1 MKLTDIARQYR
12 QKHGMEM
19 PTLKL
24 ARIMHKAEPL
34 LFKDAEHARAILR
47 MIEGKSG
54 KDKLNRVQDKSM
66 FMDHERPRNPY
77 KLPES
82 FAKDIPP
89 YILQGHKRVFIIND
103 VHLPYHDIDAITV
116 ALDWAKKEKPDA
128 IVLNGDII
136 DIHQLSYFVRDPR
149 KKDFAYELDQLRLFI
164 GALLKTFKNTKI
176 YYKFGNHEIRYN
188 NFLFQK
194 AGELVG
200 VSEFDLINIIK
211 GRNPE
216 IEVISDKTIIRLNS
230 LNVIHGHE
238 LGRGVFNPVN
248 AARGLH
254 LTAKVSAV
262 KGDCHKTS
270 EHTEVDL
277 NGNIKTTWSIGA
289 LCGLHPEYL
298 PYNSWNHGAAICD
311 LDSNGEDFEFRNKR
325 IHKGKLL

>member
-1 MKLTDIARQYR
+1 MTKADKARQYR
-12 QKHGMEM
+12 KKYGQEM

-24 ARIMHKAEPL
+24 ARIMYNENEL
-34 LFKDAEHARAILR
+34 LFKDVEDARFQLR
-47 MIEGKSG
+47 YIEGKSG
-54 KDKLNRVQDKSM
+54 KPMQKHIKPEDIVP
-66 FMDHERPRNPY
+66 ERPRNPY
-77 KLPES
+77 NLPES
-82 FAKDIPP
+82 FAKEIPP
-89 YILQGHKRVFIIND
+89 YVLQGHKRAFIIND
-103 VHLPYHDIDAITV
+103 VHLPYHDVEATTV

-164 GALLKTFKNTKI
+164 GVLLKTFKSAKI

-216 IEVISDKTIIRLNS
+216 IEVISDKTIIKLNS
-230 LNVIHGHE
+230 LSVIHGHE